1 MCSIEICD
9 CESIKSGIRRRGGE
23 WIFFLI
29 PHSLFRGFVILAF
42 CRVECLSQTE
52 TIVDDYNPQSAIRKL
67 KSETPIMITIGIHY
81 LGTIASLDMRGKF
94 IKGQG
99 GFQLQMLVDKVLQAG
114 TSKILLNLTE
124 VPIIDSMGIGE
135 IVRAFKRVQEAGGT
149 LKLVGVTD
157 RVYGALK
164 ITQLLDLID
173 SFDTEEQAVASYGKE
188 KKGRGK
194 KKKSDQE
201 SEELSEDD
209 NKNEE

>member
-1 MCSIEICD
+1 
-9 CESIKSGIRRRGGE
+9 
-23 WIFFLI
+23 
-29 PHSLFRGFVILAF
+29 
-42 CRVECLSQTE
+42 
-52 TIVDDYNPQSAIRKL
+52 
-67 KSETPIMITIGIHY
+67 MITIGIHY
-81 LGTIASLDMRGKF
+81 LGTVASLDMRGKF

-164 ITQLLDLID
+164 ITQLLDLIE
-173 SFDTEEQAVASYGKE
+173 SFDTEESAVASFGKE
-188 KKGRGK
+188 KKGRSK
-194 KKKSDQE
+194 KKKSDEE
-201 SEELSEDD
+201 SEESGDESND
-209 NKNEE
+209 KEE

>member
-1 MCSIEICD
+1 
-9 CESIKSGIRRRGGE
+9 
-23 WIFFLI
+23 
-29 PHSLFRGFVILAF
+29 
-42 CRVECLSQTE
+42 
-52 TIVDDYNPQSAIRKL
+52 
-67 KSETPIMITIGIHY
+67 MITIGIHY
-81 LGTIASLDMRGKF
+81 LGTVASLDMRGKF

-149 LKLVGVTD
+149 LKVVGVTD

-164 ITQLLDLID
+164 ITQLLDLIE
-173 SFDTEEQAVASYGKE
+173 SYDTEEEAVASFGKE

-194 KKKSDQE
+194 KKKSDEE
-201 SEELSEDD
+201 SEESGDENDD
-209 NKNEE
+209 NEE

>member
-1 MCSIEICD
+1 
-9 CESIKSGIRRRGGE
+9 
-23 WIFFLI
+23 
-29 PHSLFRGFVILAF
+29 
-42 CRVECLSQTE
+42 
-52 TIVDDYNPQSAIRKL
+52 
-67 KSETPIMITIGIHY
+67 MITIGIHY

-135 IVRAFKRVQEAGGT
+135 IVRAFKRVQEAGGI

-164 ITQLLDLID
+164 ITQLLDLIE
-173 SFDTEEQAVASYGKE
+173 SFDTEDVAAASFSKD
-188 KKGRGK
+188 KKGKGK
-194 KKKSDQE
+194 KKKSEEAPEE
-201 SEELSEDD
+201 SGDESNEDEE
-209 NKNEE
+209 

>member
-1 MCSIEICD
+1 
-9 CESIKSGIRRRGGE
+9 
-23 WIFFLI
+23 L
-29 PHSLFRGFVILAF
+29 
-42 CRVECLSQTE
+42 QTE
-52 TIVDDYNPQSAIRKL
+52 KIVEDYNPQSAIRKL

-135 IVRAFKRVQEAGGT
+135 IVRAFKRVQEAGGI

-164 ITQLLDLID
+164 ITQLLDLIE
-173 SFDTEEQAVASYGKE
+173 SFDTEDAAAASFTKE
-188 KKGRGK
+188 KKAKGR
-194 KKKSDQE
+194 KKKSDEAAEE
-201 SEELSEDD
+201 SGVEDD
-209 NKNEE
+209 DKEE

>member
-1 MCSIEICD
+1 
-9 CESIKSGIRRRGGE
+9 
-23 WIFFLI
+23 
-29 PHSLFRGFVILAF
+29 
-42 CRVECLSQTE
+42 
-52 TIVDDYNPQSAIRKL
+52 
-67 KSETPIMITIGIHY
+67 MITIGIHY

-164 ITQLLDLID
+164 ITQLLDLIE
-173 SFDTEEQAVASYGKE
+173 SFDTEESAVASFGKE
-188 KKGRGK
+188 KKGRSK
-194 KKKSDQE
+194 KKKSNDE
-201 SEELSEDD
+201 SEESGDESND
-209 NKNEE
+209 KEE

>member
-1 MCSIEICD
+1 
-9 CESIKSGIRRRGGE
+9 
-23 WIFFLI
+23 
-29 PHSLFRGFVILAF
+29 
-42 CRVECLSQTE
+42 
-52 TIVDDYNPQSAIRKL
+52 
-67 KSETPIMITIGIHY
+67 MITIGIHY
-81 LGTIASLDMRGKF
+81 LGTVASLDMRGKF

-164 ITQLLDLID
+164 ITQLLDLIE
-173 SFDTEEQAVASYGKE
+173 SFDTEESAVASFGKE
-188 KKGRGK
+188 KKGRSK
-194 KKKSDQE
+194 KKKTDEE
-201 SEELSEDD
+201 SEESGDESAD
-209 NKNEE
+209 NEE

>member
-1 MCSIEICD
+1 
-9 CESIKSGIRRRGGE
+9 
-23 WIFFLI
+23 L
-29 PHSLFRGFVILAF
+29 
-42 CRVECLSQTE
+42 QTD
-52 TIVDDYNPQSAIRKL
+52 TIADNYDPRSAIRKL

-81 LGTIASLDMRGKF
+81 IGTIASLDMRGKF

-164 ITQLLDLID
+164 ITQLLDLIE
-173 SFDTEEQAVASYGKE
+173 SFNTEDEAAASFKE
-188 KKGRGK
+188 KKGKGR
-194 KKKSDQE
+194 KKKSDEDPEE
-201 SEELSEDD
+201 SGDEGDALEE
-209 NKNEE
+209 

>member
-1 MCSIEICD
+1 
-9 CESIKSGIRRRGGE
+9 
-23 WIFFLI
+23 
-29 PHSLFRGFVILAF
+29 
-42 CRVECLSQTE
+42 
-52 TIVDDYNPQSAIRKL
+52 
-67 KSETPIMITIGIHY
+67 MITIGIHY
-81 LGTIASLDMRGKF
+81 LGTVASLDMRGKF

-164 ITQLLDLID
+164 ITQLLDLIE
-173 SFDTEEQAVASYGKE
+173 SFDTEESAVASFGKE
-188 KKGRGK
+188 KKGRSK
-194 KKKSDQE
+194 KKKSNDE
-201 SEELSEDD
+201 SEESGDESND
-209 NKNEE
+209 KEE

>member
-1 MCSIEICD
+1 
-9 CESIKSGIRRRGGE
+9 
-23 WIFFLI
+23 
-29 PHSLFRGFVILAF
+29 
-42 CRVECLSQTE
+42 
-52 TIVDDYNPQSAIRKL
+52 
-67 KSETPIMITIGIHY
+67 MITIGIHY

-164 ITQLLDLID
+164 ITQLLDLIE
-173 SFDTEEQAVASYGKE
+173 SFDTEESAVASFGKE
-188 KKGRGK
+188 KKGRSK
-194 KKKSDQE
+194 KKKTDEE
-201 SEELSEDD
+201 SEESGDESND
-209 NKNEE
+209 NEE

>member
-1 MCSIEICD
+1 
-9 CESIKSGIRRRGGE
+9 
-23 WIFFLI
+23 
-29 PHSLFRGFVILAF
+29 
-42 CRVECLSQTE
+42 
-52 TIVDDYNPQSAIRKL
+52 
-67 KSETPIMITIGIHY
+67 MITIGIHY

-164 ITQLLDLID
+164 ITQLLDLIE
-173 SFDTEEQAVASYGKE
+173 SFDTEESAVASFDKE
-188 KKGRGK
+188 KKGRSK
-194 KKKSDQE
+194 KKKTDEE
-201 SEELSEDD
+201 SEESGDESAD
-209 NKNEE
+209 NEE